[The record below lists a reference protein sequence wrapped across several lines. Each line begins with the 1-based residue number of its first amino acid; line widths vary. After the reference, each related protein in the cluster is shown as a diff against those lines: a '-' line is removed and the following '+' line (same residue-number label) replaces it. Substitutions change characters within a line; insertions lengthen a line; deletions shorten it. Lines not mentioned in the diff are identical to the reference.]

1 MLSFKKEKDFLVCID
16 SDGTI
21 MDTMTVKHVNC
32 FGPEFI
38 NVYQIKDHVEDIL
51 TEWNRANLYS
61 LTRGINRFQG
71 LKEILVYVKKYG
83 YEFSGSDE
91 FFYWVDTTKE
101 FSVNSIKEFMKT
113 ASNTNCFELALEWSK
128 RVNESIEK
136 LPPSLAFNG
145 VSEVLNSIVDKVDL
159 VGVSSANEAAVVE
172 EWTRLNLISLFK
184 EVACQNKGNKAHII
198 SESLK
203 QGYKKENTIM
213 LGDALGDLNA
223 ALKNG
228 VWFFPIIPGKEETS
242 WVRFYNEALVKL
254 LNNQFDQTY
263 QDLLINQ
270 FYDELK

>member
-1 MLSFKKEKDFLVCID
+1 MIKFNKEKDFLVCID

-38 NVYQIKDHVEDIL
+38 NVFNIKDNVEDIL
-51 TEWNRANLYS
+51 KEWNRANLYS

-83 YEFSGSDE
+83 YEFSGNDE

-113 ASNTNCFELALEWSK
+113 ATNTNCFELALEWSK

-172 EWTRLNLISLFK
+172 EWTRLDLIKLFK

-198 SESLK
+198 EESLK
-203 QGYKKENTIM
+203 MGYEKKNTIM
-213 LGDALGDLNA
+213 LGDALGDLEA
-223 ALKNG
+223 SKKNG
-228 VWFFPIIPGKEETS
+228 VWFFPIVPGKEEAS
-242 WVRFYNEALVKL
+242 WARFKEEALVKL
-254 LNNQFDQTY
+254 LNNQFDQNY
-263 QDLLINQ
+263 QDLLIKQ
-270 FYDELK
+270 FNEELK

>member
-1 MLSFKKEKDFLVCID
+1 MINFIKEKDFLVCID

-21 MDTMTVKHVNC
+21 MDTMTIKHVNC

-38 NVYQIKDHVEDIL
+38 NVYKIKDHVEDIL
-51 TEWNRANLYS
+51 KEWNRANLYS

-71 LKEILVYVKKYG
+71 LKEILVYVKRYD
-83 YEFSGSDE
+83 YEFEGSE
-91 FFYWVDTTKE
+91 TFFNWVDTTKE
-101 FSVNSIKEFMKT
+101 FSVNSIKEAMKLT
-113 ASNTNCFELALEWSK
+113 SDNNCFELALEWSK

-145 VSEVLNSIVDKVDL
+145 VSEVLNNIVDKVDL

-172 EWTRLNLISLFK
+172 EWTRLDLIKLFK

-213 LGDALGDLNA
+213 LGDALGDLSA
-223 ALKNG
+223 AQKNG
-228 VWFFPIIPGKEETS
+228 VWFFPIVPGKEEAS
-242 WVRFYNEALVKL
+242 WVRFKEEALVKL
-254 LNNQFDQTY
+254 LNNQFDQNY
-263 QDLLINQ
+263 QEQLINE
-270 FYDELK
+270 FNEELK

>member
-1 MLSFKKEKDFLVCID
+1 MLSFKKEKEFLVCID

-38 NVYQIKDHVEDIL
+38 NVYQIKNHVEDIL

-113 ASNTNCFELALEWSK
+113 ASNTNCFELALELSK
-128 RVNESIEK
+128 RVNESINN

-145 VSEVLNSIVDKVDL
+145 VSEILNSIVDKVDL

-172 EWTRLNLISLFK
+172 EWTRLDLIKLFK

-198 SESLK
+198 EESLK
-203 QGYKKENTIM
+203 MGYEKKNTIM

-223 ALKNG
+223 ATKNG
-228 VWFFPIIPGKEETS
+228 VWFFPIVPGKEEAS
-242 WVRFYNEALVKL
+242 WKRFKEEALVKL
-254 LNNQFDQTY
+254 LNNQFDQNY

-270 FYDELK
+270 FNEELK

>member
-1 MLSFKKEKDFLVCID
+1 MLSFTKEKEYLVCID

-38 NVYQIKDHVEDIL
+38 NVYQIKEHVEDIL

-83 YEFSGSDE
+83 YEFEGSDE

-145 VSEVLNSIVDKVDL
+145 VSEVLHSIVDKVDL

-223 ALKNG
+223 ATKNG
-228 VWFFPIIPGKEETS
+228 VWFFPIVPGKEETS

-254 LNNQFDQTY
+254 LNNQFDQNY
-263 QDLLINQ
+263 QDQLIKEFNE
-270 FYDELK
+270 ELK

>member
-1 MLSFKKEKDFLVCID
+1 MLSFHKEKEFLVCID

-21 MDTMTVKHVNC
+21 MDTMTIKHVNC

-38 NVYQIKDHVEDIL
+38 NVYKIDTHVEDIL

-83 YEFSGSDE
+83 YEYDGSEE
-91 FFYWVDTTKE
+91 FFSWVDTTKE
-101 FSVNSIKEFMKT
+101 FSVNSIKEYMKT
-113 ASNTNCFELALEWSK
+113 CSNNNCLELALEWSK

-145 VSEVLNSIVDKVDL
+145 VSEVLHSIVDKVDL

-203 QGYKKENTIM
+203 RGYKKENTIM

-228 VWFFPIIPGKEETS
+228 VWFFPIVPGKEEAS
-242 WVRFYNEALVKL
+242 WVRFYNEGLTKL
-254 LNNQFDQTY
+254 LSNQFDQNY
-263 QDLLINQ
+263 QDQLINE
-270 FYDELK
+270 FNDELK

>member
-1 MLSFKKEKDFLVCID
+1 MLSINKEKDYLVCID

-21 MDTMTVKHVNC
+21 MDTMTIKHVNC

-38 NVYQIKDHVEDIL
+38 NVFKIDTHTEDIL
-51 TEWNRANLYS
+51 KEWNRANLYS

-83 YEFSGSDE
+83 YEFSGSEE
-91 FFYWVDTTKE
+91 FFSWVDTTKE

-113 ASNTNCFELALEWSK
+113 SSNPNCFELALEWSK

-136 LPPSLAFNG
+136 LPPSLAFSG
-145 VSEVLNSIVDKVDL
+145 VCEILHSIVDKVDL
-159 VGVSSANEAAVVE
+159 VGVSSANESAVVE
-172 EWTRLNLISLFK
+172 EWTRLNIISLFK

-203 QGYKKENTIM
+203 AGYKKENTIM

-228 VWFFPIIPGKEETS
+228 VWFFPIVPGKEEAS
-242 WVRFYNEALVKL
+242 WVRFYNEGLIKL
-254 LNNQFDQTY
+254 INNQFDQEY
-263 QDLLINQ
+263 QNQLIEEFNE
-270 FYDELK
+270 ELK

>member
-1 MLSFKKEKDFLVCID
+1 MLDYKKEKEFLVCID

-38 NVYQIKDHVEDIL
+38 NVFKITSHVEDIL
-51 TEWNRANLYS
+51 NEWNKANLYS

-83 YEFSGSDE
+83 YEFEGSE
-91 FFYWVDTTKE
+91 TFFNWVDSTKE
-101 FSVNSIKEFMKT
+101 FSVNSIKEAMKT
-113 ASNTNCFELALEWSK
+113 TTDTNCFKLALDWSK
-128 RVNESIEK
+128 AVNESINK

-145 VSEVLNSIVDKVDL
+145 VSEILNAIADKVDL

-198 SESLK
+198 SEALTL
-203 QGYKKENTIM
+203 GYKKENTIM

-223 ALKNG
+223 ALKNN
-228 VWFFPIIPGKEETS
+228 VWFFPIVPGKEEAS
-242 WVRFYNEALVKL
+242 WIRFYNEALPKL
-254 LNNQFDQTY
+254 LNNQFNQEY
-263 QDLLINQ
+263 QDKLINE
-270 FYDELK
+270 FNEELK

>member
-1 MLSFKKEKDFLVCID
+1 MIIFNKEKDFLVCID

-21 MDTMTVKHVNC
+21 MDTMTIKHVNC

-38 NVYQIKDHVEDIL
+38 NVFNIKDNVEDIL

-71 LKEILVYVKKYG
+71 LKEILVYVKKYD

-113 ASNTNCFELALEWSK
+113 TSNTNCFELALEWSK

-136 LPPSLAFNG
+136 LPPSSAFKG

-198 SESLK
+198 EESLK
-203 QGYKKENTIM
+203 MGYEKKNTIM
-213 LGDALGDLNA
+213 LGDALGDLEA
-223 ALKNG
+223 AKKNG
-228 VWFFPIIPGKEETS
+228 VWFFPIVPGKEETS
-242 WVRFYNEALVKL
+242 WVRFKEEALVKL
-254 LNNQFDQTY
+254 LNNQFDQNY

-270 FYDELK
+270 FNDELK

>member
-1 MLSFKKEKDFLVCID
+1 MITFNKEKDFLVCID

-21 MDTMTVKHVNC
+21 MDTMTIKHVNC

-38 NVYQIKDHVEDIL
+38 NVFNIKDNVEDIL

-71 LKEILVYVKKYG
+71 LKEILVYVKKYD

-113 ASNTNCFELALEWSK
+113 TSNTNCFELALEWSK

-136 LPPSLAFNG
+136 LPPSLAFKG

-172 EWTRLNLISLFK
+172 EWTRLDLIKLFK

-198 SESLK
+198 EESLK
-203 QGYKKENTIM
+203 IGYEKKNTIM
-213 LGDALGDLNA
+213 LGDALGDLEA
-223 ALKNG
+223 AKKNG
-228 VWFFPIIPGKEETS
+228 VWFFPIVPGKEEIS
-242 WVRFYNEALVKL
+242 WVRFKEEALVKL
-254 LNNQFDQTY
+254 LNNQFDQNY

-270 FYDELK
+270 FNDELK

>member
-1 MLSFKKEKDFLVCID
+1 MLSFKKEKEFLVCID

-38 NVYQIKDHVEDIL
+38 NVYQIKNHVEDIL

-128 RVNESIEK
+128 RVNESINN

-145 VSEVLNSIVDKVDL
+145 VSEILNSIVDKVDL

-172 EWTRLNLISLFK
+172 EWTRLDLIKLFK

-198 SESLK
+198 EESLK
-203 QGYKKENTIM
+203 MGYEKKNTIM

-223 ALKNG
+223 ATKNG
-228 VWFFPIIPGKEETS
+228 VWFFPIVPGKEEAS
-242 WVRFYNEALVKL
+242 WVRFKEEALVKL
-254 LNNQFDQTY
+254 LNNQFDQNY

-270 FYDELK
+270 FNEELK

>member
-1 MLSFKKEKDFLVCID
+1 MIIFNKEKDFLVCID

-21 MDTMTVKHVNC
+21 MDTMTIKHVNC

-38 NVYQIKDHVEDIL
+38 NVFNIKDNVEDIL

-71 LKEILVYVKKYG
+71 LKEILVYVKKYD

-113 ASNTNCFELALEWSK
+113 TSNTNCFELALEWSK

-136 LPPSLAFNG
+136 LPPSSAFKG

-228 VWFFPIIPGKEETS
+228 VWFFPIVPGKEETS
-242 WVRFYNEALVKL
+242 WVRFKEEALVKL
-254 LNNQFDQTY
+254 LNNQFDQNY

-270 FYDELK
+270 FNDELK

>member
-1 MLSFKKEKDFLVCID
+1 MLSFTKEKEYLVCID

-38 NVYQIKDHVEDIL
+38 NVYQIKEHVEDIL

-83 YEFSGSDE
+83 YEFEGSDE

-145 VSEVLNSIVDKVDL
+145 VSEVLHSIVDKVDL

-203 QGYKKENTIM
+203 QGYKKIRRVES
-213 LGDALGDLNA
+213 
-223 ALKNG
+223 
-228 VWFFPIIPGKEETS
+228 E
-242 WVRFYNEALVKL
+242 
-254 LNNQFDQTY
+254 Q
-263 QDLLINQ
+263 
-270 FYDELK
+270 